1 MRATQRRT
9 KCAEEKDQ
17 MRFCQIYGSGSD
29 IALGLASRLRADD
42 WTVEMVPGRQTSAPV
57 TRWNLLIL
65 AHGSLEP
72 IGRFFDVSDTA
83 WRAGVHVN
91 GIHPLRMLRLAWP
104 QRLPN
109 ATVVFISGP
118 NMNKDSPTYTAYRA
132 GKAILESLVGSL
144 NAEYQDTKFRM
155 LRPGV
160 VNTKIHQQTIQA
172 GKRAANHDAVV
183 KIVKGE
189 VPTVSHDEVYEK
201 LKSLI

>member
-1 MRATQRRT
+1 MRY
-9 KCAEEKDQ
+9 CH
-17 MRFCQIYGSGSD
+17 IYGSGSE
-29 IALGLASRLRADD
+29 IAIGLSTRLRSDGWSVD
-42 WTVEMVPGRQTSAPV
+42 MVPGRTMQAFPN
-57 TRWNLLIL
+57 RWDLLIL

-72 IGRFFDVSDTA
+72 VGKFFDVSEIA
-83 WRAGVHVN
+83 WRSGVYVN
-91 GIHPLRMLRLAWP
+91 ALHPLGVLRLAW
-104 QRLPN
+104 QYRRPN

-118 NMNKDSPTYTAYRA
+118 NMTKDSPTYTAYRA

-144 NAEYQDTKFRM
+144 NAEYPDTKFRM

>member
-1 MRATQRRT
+1 MRY
-9 KCAEEKDQ
+9 
-17 MRFCQIYGSGSD
+17 CQIYGSGSE
-29 IALGLASRLRADD
+29 IAMGLGTRLRSDN
-42 WTVEMVPGRQTSAPV
+42 WNVEMVPGRESSVPV
-57 TRWNLLIL
+57 ARWNLLIL

-72 IGRFFDVSDTA
+72 IGKFFEVSEIS
-83 WRAGVHVN
+83 WRAGVLVN
-91 GIHPLRMLRLAWP
+91 GLYPLRMLRLAWP
-104 QRLPN
+104 QRLPD

-118 NMNKDSPTYTAYRA
+118 NMTKDSPTYTAYRA

-144 NAEYQDTKFRM
+144 NAEYPDTKFRM

-160 VNTKIHQQTIQA
+160 VNTKIHAQTISA

-183 KIVKGE
+183 KIVRGE